1 MGHAECKANVEATT
15 LCGKSGIVAAAITET
30 TPDRHEVTRQPA
42 TGQAQQVLARVAC
55 VDSNTVIREGLPNLL
70 CKVQVT
76 AAYDSIEALLADRPD
91 VDVVLLDLVLRHS
104 DNQALH
110 HGAAAVRTA
119 VQAGYRVIIHTDERR
134 REVLAGCLAL
144 GARGIVHKSE
154 SLAVLEQ
161 AVLDVIEGAV
171 VTTNALVG
179 LAEVVE
185 RHGELPS
192 LSARQRQILSA
203 RARGESFRS
212 IAERLFISRKTA
224 EGHMELIVAKF
235 AAYLREH
242 SPADLERLL
251 GLGPGDV
258 FDWSQDDLRR

>member
-1 MGHAECKANVEATT
+1 MGQAECKAAVEATW
-15 LCGKSGIVAAAITET
+15 CGEGRNDAATIAQT
-30 TPDRHEVTRQPA
+30 TTDRPEVTRQQFAP
-42 TGQAQQVLARVAC
+42 GQPQQVLARVAC

-70 CKVQVT
+70 SRVQVT
-76 AAYDSIEALLADRPD
+76 AAYDSVEALLTDRPD

-110 HGAAAVRTA
+110 QGAAAVRTA

-235 AAYLREH
+235 AEYLREH